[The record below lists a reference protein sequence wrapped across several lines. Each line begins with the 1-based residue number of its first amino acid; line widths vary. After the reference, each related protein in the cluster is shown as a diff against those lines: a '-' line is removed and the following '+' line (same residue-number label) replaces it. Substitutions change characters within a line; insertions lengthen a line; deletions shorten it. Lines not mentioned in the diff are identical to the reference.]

1 MDGIAELAE
10 LVFRE
15 TGIVLSAAQETSLRE
30 AVDRAAPGAEPRAF
44 FRAASDPVRG
54 RALVGRLIDE
64 VTIKETTFL
73 RDPCQ
78 LDAISWNS
86 LVQGARENG
95 SDTIRVWS
103 AGSATGEEPYT
114 LALLASEYF
123 APAEPPVDVLGT
135 DVSGAALAA
144 ATVGSYRERAVRG
157 LSEPQRRRYFDRQA
171 DGRYLVGDRLRR
183 LVRFSRHNLAR
194 DPFPPSGEA
203 RFDLIACRNV
213 LIYFEAPL
221 IRTVIGLFEG
231 SLRPGGMLMVGAADA
246 LSTTAA
252 RLAALAA
259 PGTAAPGTA
268 APEQATLETAAP
280 DPAAPE
286 TAALDPAAPGP
297 AAQRPAR
304 PLRRPL
310 TPQPPLSR
318 DQRLSEALKAAGKGA
333 SAEALAHAA
342 SLLAENPLD
351 ADAYFL
357 HGLVTLE
364 TGNPARAVASLRR
377 ALYADAAFALAA
389 FTLGRA
395 HDALGDAA
403 AARRAYE
410 QALRTLNPN
419 DHRHDLMLQQVDIGD
434 VAAAC
439 RVRLSGRA

>member
-30 AVDRAAPGAEPRAF
+30 AVSRAAPGAEPGAF
-44 FRAASDPVRG
+44 LRAASDPVRG

-78 LDAISWNS
+78 LDAISWKS
-86 LVQGARENG
+86 LVQGALENG
-95 SDTIRVWS
+95 SDMIRVWS

-114 LALLASEYF
+114 LALLASEFF

-135 DVSGAALAA
+135 DISGAALAA
-144 ATVGSYRERAVRG
+144 ATVGSYGERAVRA

-231 SLRPGGMLMVGAADA
+231 SLRPGGMLMIGAADA

-252 RLAALAA
+252 RLAAHAA
-259 PGTAAPGTA
+259 AETAAPGTA
-268 APEQATLETAAP
+268 AADTAALQAAAP

-286 TAALDPAAPGP
+286 QAAPC
-297 AAQRPAR
+297 PAR

-364 TGNPARAVASLRR
+364 TGKPARAVASLRR

-395 HDALGDAA
+395 QDALGDEA

-410 QALRTLNPN
+410 QALRTLNPH

-434 VAAAC
+434 IAAAC
-439 RVRLSGRA
+439 RVRLSGRS